1 MFSYYFDTA
10 EYAEILQYISLF
22 LLFVIGTM
30 IYYMSSNNQMMKE
43 DLKDQINNLDL
54 ECPECPD
61 HPGCPSCPACPKC
74 PDLECNEGVCPECP
88 ACPAVA
94 EGNRECPACPSAPA
108 VPCPTVDDIVT
119 GIFPGRNPGVT
130 SGGKYF
136 DIMANESYELLPS
149 YDFYDPVDAFP
160 SDSILSAPDN
170 LMHGNVD
177 VPSTEIDNS
186 VSGNLVNTSPD
197 TSLSRMDMA
206 STGENTGPSTIG
218 STAFGTGTEIVESG
232 LSNVERQRRA
242 AEADGGDVEA
252 AVAAQEARDTM
263 ESDMRGDLDRQIGN
277 SNDS

>member
-10 EYAEILQYISLF
+10 QYAEILQYISLF

-30 IYYMSSNNQMMKE
+30 VYYMSSNNQMMKE

-88 ACPAVA
+88 ACPASL
-94 EGNRECPACPSAPA
+94 EGGDGECPACPSAPA
-108 VPCPTVDDIVT
+108 VSCPTVDDIVT
-119 GIFPGRNPGVT
+119 GIFPGRSPGVT

-136 DIMANESYELLPS
+136 DIMSNESYELLPS
-149 YDFYDPVDAFP
+149 YDFYNPVDAFP
-160 SDSILSAPDN
+160 SDSILSAPDS
-170 LMHGNVD
+170 LMRGNVD
-177 VPSTEIDNS
+177 VLPTEIDNS

-197 TSLSRMDMA
+197 TSLSRMNMA

-218 STAFGTGTEIVESG
+218 STAFGSDTERVAMDMSAPSQSEMDARSD
-232 LSNVERQRRA
+232 LQRQM
-242 AEADGGDVEA
+242 GD
-252 AVAAQEARDTM
+252 D
-263 ESDMRGDLDRQIGN
+263 D
-277 SNDS
+277 DS